1 MKIPFSDL
9 VCIGC
14 VLIGTSGTTRTGS
27 TCDTTVDANSIGD
40 SLGDAD
46 SLCGVIDSIGVGIGL
61 TDGFVIEVDSIVVLI

>member
-1 MKIPFSDL
+1 M
-9 VCIGC
+9 
-14 VLIGTSGTTRTGS
+14 IGTGGTTRTGS

-46 SLCGVIDSIGVGIGL
+46 SLCGVIDSIGVGIGS